1 MFWFIPLRLF
11 LWKLWGN
18 LALIYAIF
26 SLASL
31 FFFLLVLRTEPQP
44 HTWANATSEP
54 PSHLSSPF
62 LFTRAMTVTVW
73 CQELLAS
80 FSQRWDM
87 RVYTDGWLFS
97 VPCSLQ
103 TEIAICTLWEFFPPF
118 QLPSLLHSPY
128 LASWNSG
135 LNGEMA
141 SLQPGRMIHGLF
153 DKDCRFINT
162 CYDIS
167 SIHIFWREMF
177 EKANNHKSL
186 AIIKMPRK
194 ITQAPMTFCKIPD
207 QFLSKLLSLLKPRK
221 VWEEKR
227 LLTTILK

>member
-1 MFWFIPLRLF
+1 MGHEGVWLMAGSFQYLAVYRLRL
-11 LWKLWGN
+11 LS
-18 LALIYAIF
+18 ALCGSS
-26 SLASL
+26 SLP
-31 FFFLLVLRTEPQP
+31 F
-44 HTWANATSEP
+44 
-54 PSHLSSPF
+54 SSP
-62 LFTRAMTVTVW
+62 
-73 CQELLAS
+73 
-80 FSQRWDM
+80 
-87 RVYTDGWLFS
+87 
-97 VPCSLQ
+97 
-103 TEIAICTLWEFFPPF
+103 PF
-118 QLPSLLHSPY
+118 LLHSPY

-207 QFLSKLLSLLKPRK
+207 QVLSKLLSLLKPRK
-221 VWEEKR
+221 VWEEKC